1 MEETIEKRFYYKLNK
16 YKGSNKWNFSFYI
29 YKLKVTSEWNMFYLH
44 LLIGLIYSKKDKRSK
59 IEFSVEGKKT
69 VKIKRI

>member
-1 MEETIEKRFYYKLNK
+1 MSETFLFIYINLN
-16 YKGSNKWNFSFYI
+16 
-29 YKLKVTSEWNMFYLH
+29 YLH
-44 LLIGLIYSKKDKRSK
+44 LLIGLIYSKKYKRRK